1 MMQNTICAF
10 GQLMMPYILAF
21 LKNAIKMLL
30 QKKND
35 ARKVLQ

>member
-1 MMQNTICAF
+1 MRLWAAYDA
-10 GQLMMPYILAF
+10 YILAF